1 MIFSGD
7 CRPGEPDH
15 GAEQRDGRAEGGEQR
30 KPQRDQQVDRN
41 LEILKSNLR
50 LKKREKLT
58 IISRS
63 IDNRKYE

>member
-41 LEILKSNLR
+41 FKVKSKIE
-50 LKKREKLT
+50 KKRKT
-58 IISRS
+58 
-63 IDNRKYE
+63 DNN